1 MKKYV
6 RLRNLREDSDLTQ
19 KDIGNALKIT
29 QRAYAY
35 YESGERMIPL
45 PMLEELAELYDVS
58 VDYILGRT
66 DDKRTPGRTPQTT
79 NVKQRISKLNDH
91 DLHKSE

>member
-19 KDIGNALKIT
+19 KDLGRILKIT
-29 QRAYAY
+29 QRAYSY

-66 DDKRTPGRTPQTT
+66 DEKLTAGRDSR
-79 NVKQRISKLNDH
+79 KDDIHARIAELLNEGND
-91 DLHKSE
+91 E